1 MKLRVL
7 VVDDEQPARRRLI
20 DLIARRPDLELA
32 GASADGREAIEAI
45 LTGAPDL
52 VLLDIQMPELT
63 GLDVVRTIGAER
75 MPPVIFV
82 TAHDRYALRAFELA
96 AVDYLLKPFDDA
108 RFDQAASRAHELIR
122 LRTTDELRTQL
133 VHLLAATDDRGS
145 SPGGS
150 AAEGRRGSID
160 GALAP
165 RAPARFVE
173 RIAVRERKEI
183 RIVAVSEIDYI
194 AASGPYAEIHVA
206 GEALLHRERMQ
217 SLEEV
222 LDPARFCRIH
232 RSAIVNLARIAAI
245 EPQPSGDS
253 TLRLCSGAVL
263 RVSRARLAE
272 LNARLRIG

>member
-1 MKLRVL
+1 MADRLRVVL
-7 VVDDEQPARRRLI
+7 ADDEPLGRLGLRQ
-20 DLIARRPDLELA
+20 LIARHRDLDIVGEACDGRDAVTVIEDTRPD
-32 GASADGREAIEAI
+32 
-45 LTGAPDL
+45 
-52 VLLDIQMPELT
+52 VLLLDVQMPELT

-96 AVDYLLKPFDDA
+96 AVDYLMKPFDDA

-133 VHLLAATDDRGS
+133 LHLLAATDGK
-145 SPGGS
+145 
-150 AAEGRRGSID
+150 
-160 GALAP
+160 LAP
-165 RAPARFVE
+165 HAPAQFIE

-232 RSAIVNLARIAAI
+232 RSAIVNLARVVAI

-253 TLRLCSGAVL
+253 SLRLCSGAVL

-272 LNARLRIG
+272 LNARLGIG

>member
-1 MKLRVL
+1 MRLARAELFEKTE
-7 VVDDEQPARRRLI
+7 EQ
-20 DLIARRPDLELA
+20 RPYSVAL
-32 GASADGREAIEAI
+32 ASAIASASSRTLQMTI
-45 LTGAPDL
+45 TGPNVSSRRMRMSGVTSTSTVGAKYWPVPVSAPL
-52 VLLDIQMPELT
+52 VISLNVCSLC
-63 GLDVVRTIGAER
+63 AER

-96 AVDYLLKPFDDA
+96 AVDYLMKPFDDA

-133 VHLLAATDDRGS
+133 VHLLAATDV
-145 SPGGS
+145 PH
-150 AAEGRRGSID
+150 
-160 GALAP
+160 
-165 RAPARFVE
+165 APARFIE

-232 RSAIVNLARIAAI
+232 RSAIVNLARVAAI

-253 TLRLCSGAVL
+253 SLRLCSGAVL

-272 LNARLRIG
+272 LTTRLGITT

>member
-32 GASADGREAIEAI
+32 GTSADGREAIEAI

-52 VLLDIQMPELT
+52 VLLDVQMPELT

-133 VHLLAATDDRGS
+133 LHLLAATDGK
-145 SPGGS
+145 
-150 AAEGRRGSID
+150 
-160 GALAP
+160 LAH
-165 RAPARFVE
+165 APAPFIE

-232 RSAIVNLARIAAI
+232 RSAIVNLDRIAAI

-253 TLRLCSGAVL
+253 SLRLRSGAVL

-272 LNARLRIG
+272 LHARLGVG

>member
-1 MKLRVL
+1 VTLRVL

-20 DLIARRPDLELA
+20 DLIARHPDLELA

-108 RFDQAASRAHELIR
+108 RFDQAASRAHERIR

-133 VHLLAATDDRGS
+133 LHLLATS
-145 SPGGS
+145 
-150 AAEGRRGSID
+150 EGT
-160 GALAP
+160 
-165 RAPARFVE
+165 PARHAARFLE

-183 RIVAVSEIDYI
+183 RIVAVAEIDHI
-194 AASGPYAEIHVA
+194 TASGPYAEIHVA
-206 GEALLHRERMQ
+206 GEVLLHRERMQ
-217 SLEEV
+217 SLEEL

-253 TLRLCSGAVL
+253 SLRLHSGAVL

-272 LNARLRIG
+272 LTARLGIA

>member
-45 LTGAPDL
+45 LTDAPDL

-63 GLDVVRTIGAER
+63 GLDVVRAIGAER

-108 RFDQAASRAHELIR
+108 RFEQAARRAHELIR
-122 LRTTDELRTQL
+122 LRTTDVLRTQL
-133 VHLLAATDDRGS
+133 VHLLATTDGK
-145 SPGGS
+145 
-150 AAEGRRGSID
+150 
-160 GALAP
+160 LM
-165 RAPARFVE
+165 PARFVE

-183 RIVAVSEIDYI
+183 RIVTVSEIDYI
-194 AASGPYAEIHVA
+194 AASGPYAELHVA
-206 GEALLHRERMQ
+206 GEVLLHRERMQ

-253 TLRLCSGAVL
+253 SLRLCSGAVL

-272 LNARLRIG
+272 LTARLGIA

>member
-1 MKLRVL
+1 MTIRAL
-7 VVDDEQPARRRLI
+7 VVDDEAVARRRI
-20 DLIARRPDLELA
+20 RRLLGPESDITVVGECA
-32 GASADGREAIEAI
+32 DGASALHGITTAR
-45 LTGAPDL
+45 PDI
-52 VLLDIQMPELT
+52 VFLDVQMPELD
-63 GLDVVRTIGAER
+63 GFDVVGALR
-75 MPPVIFV
+75 PDALPAIVFV
-82 TAHDRYALRAFELA
+82 TAFDRYALRAFDVHA
-96 AVDYLLKPFDDA
+96 IDYLLKPFDDA

-133 VHLLAATDDRGS
+133 VHLLAATDGK
-145 SPGGS
+145 
-150 AAEGRRGSID
+150 
-160 GALAP
+160 LAP
-165 RAPARFVE
+165 HARAQFIE

-232 RSAIVNLARIAAI
+232 RSAIVNLARVAAI

-253 TLRLCSGAVL
+253 SLRLCSGAVL

-272 LNARLRIG
+272 LNARLGIG

>member
-1 MKLRVL
+1 VIRTL
-7 VVDDEQPARRRLI
+7 VVDDEQPARERLKQLLGAHPDI
-20 DLIARRPDLELA
+20 EVVGEAEDGIHAAEKIAEL
-32 GASADGREAIEAI
+32 
-45 LTGAPDL
+45 TPDL

-63 GLDVVRTIGAER
+63 GLDVVRAIGAER

-133 VHLLAATDDRGS
+133 VHLLAATDGK
-145 SPGGS
+145 
-150 AAEGRRGSID
+150 
-160 GALAP
+160 LAP
-165 RAPARFVE
+165 HPPAQFIE

-232 RSAIVNLARIAAI
+232 RSAIVNLARVAAI

-253 TLRLCSGAVL
+253 SLRLCSGAVL

-272 LNARLRIG
+272 LNARLGIG

>member
-7 VVDDEQPARRRLI
+7 VADDEQPARRRLT

-32 GASADGREAIEAI
+32 GTSADGREAIEAI

-52 VLLDIQMPELT
+52 VLLDVQMPELT

-108 RFDQAASRAHELIR
+108 RFEQAARRAHELIR
-122 LRTTDELRTQL
+122 LRTTDELRAQL
-133 VHLLAATDDRGS
+133 VHLLAAS
-145 SPGGS
+145 
-150 AAEGRRGSID
+150 D
-160 GALAP
+160 GA
-165 RAPARFVE
+165 RGPAAFIE
-173 RIAVRERKEI
+173 RIAVRERREI
-183 RIVAVSEIDYI
+183 RIVAVADIDYI

-217 SLEEV
+217 SLEEL
-222 LDPARFCRIH
+222 LDPARFCRVH

-253 TLRLCSGAVL
+253 TLRLHGGAVL

-272 LNARLRIG
+272 LTARLGIG

>member
-7 VVDDEQPARRRLI
+7 VVDDEHPARRRLI

-32 GASADGREAIEAI
+32 GTSGDGREAIEAI

-52 VLLDIQMPELT
+52 VLLDVQMPELT

-122 LRTTDELRTQL
+122 LRTTDELRSQL
-133 VHLLAATDDRGS
+133 VHLLAATDAR
-145 SPGGS
+145 P
-150 AAEGRRGSID
+150 AA
-160 GALAP
+160 
-165 RAPARFVE
+165 ARFIE

-206 GEALLHRERMQ
+206 GEVLLHRERMQ

-232 RSAIVNLARIAAI
+232 RSAIVNLARVAAI

-253 TLRLCSGAVL
+253 SLRLCSGAVL

-272 LNARLRIG
+272 LNARLGIG

>member
-7 VVDDEQPARRRLI
+7 VVDDEQPARRRLT

-32 GASADGREAIEAI
+32 GACADGREAIEAI
-45 LTGAPDL
+45 LTGAPEL
-52 VLLDIQMPELT
+52 VLLDVQMPELT

-133 VHLLAATDDRGS
+133 LHLLAATDG
-145 SPGGS
+145 
-150 AAEGRRGSID
+150 
-160 GALAP
+160 
-165 RAPARFVE
+165 APARFLE
-173 RIAVRERKEI
+173 RLAVRERKEI
-183 RIVAVSEIDYI
+183 RIVAVADIDYI

-217 SLEEV
+217 SLEAL

-253 TLRLCSGAVL
+253 SLRLHSGAVL

-272 LNARLRIG
+272 LTARLGI

>member
-32 GASADGREAIEAI
+32 GTSADGREAIEAI
-45 LTGAPDL
+45 LTGDPDL
-52 VLLDIQMPELT
+52 VLLDVQMPELT

-75 MPPVIFV
+75 MPPIIFV

-133 VHLLAATDDRGS
+133 VHLLAATDGKPHAP
-145 SPGGS
+145 SP
-150 AAEGRRGSID
+150 
-160 GALAP
+160 
-165 RAPARFVE
+165 FVE
-173 RIAVRERKEI
+173 RLAVRERKEI

-194 AASGPYAEIHVA
+194 TASGPYAELHVA

-245 EPQPSGDS
+245 EPVPSGDS
-253 TLRLCSGAVL
+253 SLRLCSGTVL

-272 LNARLRIG
+272 LNSRLGIG

>member
-1 MKLRVL
+1 MTPIRTAI
-7 VVDDEQPARRRLI
+7 VDDEPLARDALRAVLAADPAIAVVGDCIGVDAPALI
-20 DLIARRPDLELA
+20 ERAQVEL
-32 GASADGREAIEAI
+32 
-45 LTGAPDL
+45 
-52 VLLDIQMPELT
+52 VFLDVQMPEVD
-63 GLDVVRTIGAER
+63 GFQVLDALRPEALPAVV
-75 MPPVIFV
+75 FV
-82 TAHDRYALRAFELA
+82 TAYDAYAVRAFEVH

-133 VHLLAATDDRGS
+133 VHLLAATDGRL
-145 SPGGS
+145 
-150 AAEGRRGSID
+150 AAH
-160 GALAP
+160 
-165 RAPARFVE
+165 APARFIE
-173 RIAVRERKEI
+173 RIAVREHKEI

-232 RSAIVNLARIAAI
+232 RSAIVNLARVAAI

-253 TLRLCSGAVL
+253 SLRLCSGAVL

-272 LNARLRIG
+272 LNARLGIG

>member
-20 DLIARRPDLELA
+20 DLIARRSDLELA
-32 GASADGREAIEAI
+32 GTSADGREAIEAI

-52 VLLDIQMPELT
+52 VLLDVQMPELT

-75 MPPVIFV
+75 MPAVIFV

-96 AVDYLLKPFDDA
+96 AVDYLMKPFDDA

-133 VHLLAATDDRGS
+133 LHLLAATDGK
-145 SPGGS
+145 
-150 AAEGRRGSID
+150 
-160 GALAP
+160 LASH
-165 RAPARFVE
+165 APAQFIE

-183 RIVAVSEIDYI
+183 RIIAVSEIDYI

-232 RSAIVNLARIAAI
+232 RSAIVNLARVAAI

-253 TLRLCSGAVL
+253 SLRLCSGAVL

-272 LNARLRIG
+272 LNARLGIG